1 MPAFELESAV
11 TVTAYTIVEAASL
24 EEALDKAARLPVRL
38 MLAGDAD
45 VQTMW
50 VIDEADGS
58 PKNIRS
64 AQN

>member
-1 MPAFELESAV
+1 
-11 TVTAYTIVEAASL
+11 
-24 EEALDKAARLPVRL
+24 